1 MMRLDSTMNQT
12 WMTEPPFLRLSLG
25 LRPCFGLF
33 PGDKGL
39 AIEHRTLVLP
49 RLRIPGLGLGR
60 LPSMCIHAVRVTA
73 LEKVPAPGE
82 LLLVGMTALRGTPV
96 GAGFLAPPG
105 TLLGAPLAGPEIA
118 EAHPQPDTAHEDHA
132 GGRPQLL
139 GLGEEPFA
147 KPRPAMERSAGRGED
162 GPRAPPE
169 GPSACIDKRA

>member
-39 AIEHRTLVLP
+39 TIEHRTLVLP
-49 RLRIPGLGLGR
+49 RLRIPGLRLGR
-60 LPSMCIHAVRVTA
+60 LAGMRIHAVRVTA

-82 LLLVGMTALRGTPV
+82 LLLVGLAALRGAPV

-105 TLLGAPLAGPEIA
+105 TLLGAPLACPEIA
-118 EAHPQPDTAHEDHA
+118 EAHAQPDTAHEHHA
-132 GGRPQLL
+132 RGRPQLL
-139 GLGEEPFA
+139 GLGEESFA
-147 KPRPAMERSAGRGED
+147 KSRLGVERSTGRGE
-162 GPRAPPE
+162 GSLRLPP
-169 GPSACIDKRA
+169 

>member
-1 MMRLDSTMNQT
+1 MLA
-12 WMTEPPFLRLSLG
+12 PAPFLRLSVG
-25 LRPCFGLF
+25 LRPRFGLF

-60 LPSMCIHAVRVTA
+60 LAGMGIHAVRVTA

-82 LLLVGMTALRGTPV
+82 LPLVGIAALRGTPG

-105 TLLGAPLAGPEIA
+105 TLLGTPLAGPEIA

-132 GGRPQLL
+132 RLV
-139 GLGEEPFA
+139 
-147 KPRPAMERSAGRGED
+147 
-162 GPRAPPE
+162 
-169 GPSACIDKRA
+169 